1 MPGMVLQ
8 LLLRPLAKSEWVLLW
23 SYRMHAC
30 QCHSHMCVW
39 QRARNWE
46 RNRERERI
54 QKKTKPS
61 RIGKKHIMSRK
72 KKRKM
77 NYRNKSPVSAAK
89 LQSLSASWAI
99 ELREWS
105 FSFVFCVL
113 LPLAYVLWLPYRMV
127 ELLAAVEERKY
138 VFCGK
143 IIWDIELW
151 SSENDKRRFLTWRNC

>member
-8 LLLRPLAKSEWVLLW
+8 LLLRPFARSLVSFVVVVSNACMPVPESHVCMAESAKL
-23 SYRMHAC
+23 RKK
-30 QCHSHMCVW
+30 
-39 QRARNWE
+39 QRE
-46 RNRERERI
+46 KEY
-54 QKKTKPS
+54 KKTKPS

-99 ELREWS
+99 ELRAWS
-105 FSFVFCVL
+105 FSFVCCVL

-138 VFCGK
+138 VFCAE